1 MDLFETPKI
10 EFIEIN
16 DCDIL
21 SPINYCSHITLC
33 SADFKY
39 VFTTDIAAFFHQ
51 ILLDERD
58 LDVFRYLWFTDDE
71 MREDCVKRFL
81 SHIFGS
87 ALSSCITSVSIFL

>member
-39 VFTTDIAAFFHQ
+39 IFTEN
-51 ILLDERD
+51 LLH
-58 LDVFRYLWFTDDE
+58 F
-71 MREDCVKRFL
+71 
-81 SHIFGS
+81 
-87 ALSSCITSVSIFL
+87 CICHGVLAKTCHAGYSRT

>member
-39 VFTTDIAAFFHQ
+39 VFTTKTCCIS
-51 ILLDERD
+51 
-58 LDVFRYLWFTDDE
+58 VFVIVYWQKHFMQGIIRTQNYY
-71 MREDCVKRFL
+71 
-81 SHIFGS
+81 
-87 ALSSCITSVSIFL
+87 